1 MSIRSP
7 NKRKRLHV
15 CPWRRRYREIGFSD
29 VVLHEPFAFLLPSA
43 SFPETA
49 KTVAMDYAAKR
60 VEFDVEEE
68 DDGRTEKLSLEIC
81 INDFSGNDSYK
92 DARYATYDDSGLVI
106 DAFLVVVSKNRETR
120 TSLCIW
126 SNRNGLKKSRGIQL
140 KGSTNSARSS
150 TMCLSV
156 LPRRR

>member
-15 CPWRRRYREIGFSD
+15 CPWRPRYREIGFSD

-60 VEFDVEEE
+60 VEFDVDDE

-81 INDFSGNDSYK
+81 ITDFSGNDCYK
-92 DARYATYDDSGLVI
+92 DARYATYDDSGLDI
-106 DAFLVVVSKNRETR
+106 DAFLVVVSKNETESE
-120 TSLCIW
+120 SLHLVQSKWFEEIAHCYK
-126 SNRNGLKKSRGIQL
+126 LE
-140 KGSTNSARSS
+140 GSTNSARSS

-156 LPRRR
+156 LPQRR